1 MSRSYWLGKMAKIYN
16 NSPKEHI
23 SSSQLSEYQFDD
35 DEFDN
40 LVASMP
46 LSQLDPTT
54 SKKQNQQNQQSQ
66 QSQQSQDSNH
76 SNDSDNLST
85 TQRLRSY
92 RIVPLHST
100 PLNEEQSNHMDS
112 HENSQN
118 RATSSFYP
126 RERKIVRIIHT
137 KKHHH
142 LSCTHHEKRKIT
154 KRRLKNSHF
163 KFTKESRIKNQFKTK
178 PKEDLANQE
187 SFESPRISRIDN
199 QHLFDAKDLG
209 LSTSGLGLSNSNE
222 FACQKSPACFDI
234 ESLNKSGSLCQ
245 EVIDSNDEFSDENF
259 EVELASITN
268 SQLLKCYSNKS

>member
-1 MSRSYWLGKMAKIYN
+1 MAKIYDI
-16 NSPKEHI
+16 SPKEHI

-46 LSQLDPTT
+46 LSQLDPTIT
-54 SKKQNQQNQQSQ
+54 SKK
-66 QSQQSQDSNH
+66 QSQDSNH
-76 SNDSDNLST
+76 SNDNDNLST

-100 PLNEEQSNHMDS
+100 PLDEEQLNHMNS
-112 HENSQN
+112 HKNSQN
-118 RATSSFYP
+118 HATSSFYP

-142 LSCTHHEKRKIT
+142 LTCTHHEKHKIT
-154 KRRLKNSHF
+154 KRRLKNGHF
-163 KFTKESRIKNQFKTK
+163 KFTQDTSHIKNQFKTK
-178 PKEDLANQE
+178 PKEDSANE
-187 SFESPRISRIDN
+187 SFENPRTSRIN
-199 QHLFDAKDLG
+199 KQNLFDAKDLD
-209 LSTSGLGLSNSNE
+209 LSTSDLRLSDSNE
-222 FACQKSPACFDI
+222 FACQKSLACFDI
-234 ESLNKSGSLCQ
+234 ETKNKSGLNCQ

-259 EVELASITN
+259 EEELASITN

>member
-1 MSRSYWLGKMAKIYN
+1 MAKIYN
-16 NSPKEHI
+16 DSPKEHI

-46 LSQLDPTT
+46 LSQLDPIT
-54 SKKQNQQNQQSQ
+54 SKK
-66 QSQQSQDSNH
+66 QSQDSNH

-100 PLNEEQSNHMDS
+100 PFNEQQSDHMNS
-112 HENSQN
+112 QETSQN

-126 RERKIVRIIHT
+126 RERKVVRIIHT

-142 LSCTHHEKRKIT
+142 LTCTHHEKHKIT

-163 KFTKESRIKNQFKTK
+163 KFTQDSHIKNQFKIQ
-178 PKEDLANQE
+178 PKDLANQE

-199 QHLFDAKDLG
+199 QNLFDAKDLG
-209 LSTSGLGLSNSNE
+209 LGTSNLRLSNSNE
-222 FACQKSPACFDI
+222 FACQKSPASFDI
-234 ESLNKSGSLCQ
+234 ESLNKSGSKCQ
-245 EVIDSNDEFSDENF
+245 EVIDSNDEFSDEIF
-259 EVELASITN
+259 EAELASITN
-268 SQLLKCYSNKS
+268 SQLLKCCSNKS